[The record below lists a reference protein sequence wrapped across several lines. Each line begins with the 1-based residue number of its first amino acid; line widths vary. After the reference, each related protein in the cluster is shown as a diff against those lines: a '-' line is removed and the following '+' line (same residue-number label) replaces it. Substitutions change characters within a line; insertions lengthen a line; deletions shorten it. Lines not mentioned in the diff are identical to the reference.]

1 MKNYKICVIGAGN
14 WGMNHIRTLNE
25 LNALGGI
32 VDKNPGSIKS
42 FVLNDSKCVYHNNLD
57 EALDSGYDGFI
68 VATPPNTHFKI
79 AKRIIQSQKPIL
91 VEKPLTLNLKDA
103 IILNKL
109 AKQNQVN
116 LMVGHLLLFHPAF
129 RKIASIIKSGKLGD
143 IQYIYSNR
151 INLGT
156 IRSDENVFWSFA
168 AHDIALFNY
177 FFEETPIEVQ
187 SSGVDIIQKGIHD
200 TTITSFKYKK
210 NKMGHIFVSWLHPF
224 KEHRFVIIG
233 SEGMIHFDDTLKNK
247 PLKFYDKKV
256 KFKDS
261 IPTPHSGKMELIEY
275 EDELPLTNEL
285 KYFLSKL
292 NAEKIEIANG
302 DSAVEVIKILEEAT
316 ISLNK
321 RIDR

>member
-42 FVLNDSKCVYHNNLD
+42 FVRNDSKCIYHSNLD

-103 IILNKL
+103 ITLNKL

-143 IQYIYSNR
+143 VQYIYSNR

-168 AHDIALFNY
+168 AHDIALINY

-187 SSGVDIIQKGIHD
+187 SSGVDIIQQGIHD
-200 TTITSFKYKK
+200 TTITSFKYKY
-210 NKMGHIFVSWLHPF
+210 L
-224 KEHRFVIIG
+224 E
-233 SEGMIHFDDTLKNK
+233 
-247 PLKFYDKKV
+247 
-256 KFKDS
+256 
-261 IPTPHSGKMELIEY
+261 IER
-275 EDELPLTNEL
+275 DN
-285 KYFLSKL
+285 
-292 NAEKIEIANG
+292 
-302 DSAVEVIKILEEAT
+302 
-316 ISLNK
+316 
-321 RIDR
+321 